1 VLTAL
6 FLMLAAFFLGCIATE
21 IGWIGK
27 MRRLRSLMEE
37 EKMAAAAAAVSK
49 LATGAGARAFRPEVG
64 TAEGLLGLQQQL
76 SEKTE
81 ASPVHQ
87 SSSEILKS

>member
-1 VLTAL
+1 
-6 FLMLAAFFLGCIATE
+6 MLAAFFLGCIATE
-21 IGWIGK
+21 IWWIGK

-37 EKMAAAAAAVSK
+37 ERMAAAAVSK
-49 LATGAGARAFRPEVG
+49 LAAGAGAPGFKPEVG

-81 ASPVHQ
+81 ASPVPQ